1 MRYAGQPDLCTKER
15 FILRMVLYIASNE
28 WASRDYLELPGA
40 SIFERRLGEPAPD
53 PAAFERFGHF
63 GVHEDHIA
71 GGRVPVLEKREMA
84 VDPRFKAVGQL
95 VVFNLDGF
103 QPLLLVD
110 YMSLPQSSI
119 DLQIL
124 ILVESAVRDALIA

>member
-1 MRYAGQPDLCTKER
+1 
-15 FILRMVLYIASNE
+15 MVLYIARNE

-84 VDPRFKAVGQL
+84 VDPRFKAVSQL
-95 VVFNLDGF
+95 VVFNLDVRSPGF

-110 YMSLPQSSI
+110 YISLPQSSI

-124 ILVESAVRDALIA
+124 LLVATGCKRRFNS